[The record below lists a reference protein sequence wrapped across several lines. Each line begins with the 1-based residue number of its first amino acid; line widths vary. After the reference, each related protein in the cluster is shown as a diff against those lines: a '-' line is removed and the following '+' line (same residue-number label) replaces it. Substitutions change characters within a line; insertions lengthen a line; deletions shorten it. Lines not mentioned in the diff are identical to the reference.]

1 MTTPRDG
8 RTLPWRVLNRAVRP
22 YALAVSL
29 ATAVVFCSML
39 TESGVGEVLDS
50 ASGLAGEVHEHHIRP
65 GVAA

>member
-1 MTTPRDG
+1 MHGLVVDDRQRLARKSSG
-8 RTLPWRVLNRAVRP
+8 ECRLMR
-22 YALAVSL
+22 YAY